1 MKKNIYIIIGSVILA
16 IGLYFFLIQHNVAA
30 GGISGLSLVLAQIL
44 NVNVGL
50 LNLVL
55 NIIVLVLGALLV
67 SVRFAKKS
75 VLSAATVSATI
86 ILLETIFPET
96 VLTND
101 MILNVIFGPI
111 IIALGLGL
119 IFYNGGS
126 SGGTDVIAAILNKYT
141 NFPIHVSLF
150 LTDLTVIILS
160 TMVIGLE
167 KSLYAVLSIMIQL
180 ISLDYVIQG
189 LDRKIAVLIISDKYE
204 ELTDLLINKYQRGV
218 TLLHAEGGYTS
229 NKKKIIMAIINTKM
243 YPAIKESILAMD
255 DKAFMFSY
263 SVSEVLGEG
272 FTVKELR

>member
-1 MKKNIYIIIGSVILA
+1 MKKNIYIVIGSVILA

-30 GGISGLSLVLAQIL
+30 GGISGLSLVLSQVL

-75 VLSAATVSATI
+75 VLSACTVSATI
-86 ILLETIFPET
+86 ILLETIFPEII
-96 VLTND
+96 LTND
-101 MILNVIFGPI
+101 MILNVIFGTLI
-111 IIALGLGL
+111 ISCGLGI

-141 NFPIHVSLF
+141 DFPIHISLF

-160 TMVIGLE
+160 TMLIGLE

-180 ISLDYVIQG
+180 ISLNYIIQG
-189 LDRKIAVLIISDKYE
+189 LDRKIAVFIISDRYD
-204 ELTDLLINKYQRGV
+204 ELTDLLINKHQRGV

-229 NKKKIIMAIINTKM
+229 NKKKIIMAIINTKK
-243 YPAIKESILAMD
+243 YPAIKESILDMD
-255 DKAFMFSY
+255 DKAFIFSY
-263 SVSEVLGEG
+263 SVSEVLGAG
-272 FTVKELR
+272 FTVKEF

>member
-86 ILLETIFPET
+86 ILIETIFPET

-243 YPAIKESILAMD
+243 YPAIKESILDMD

>member
-243 YPAIKESILAMD
+243 YPAIKESILDMD

>member
-1 MKKNIYIIIGSVILA
+1 MKKNIYIVIGSVILA

-30 GGISGLSLVLAQIL
+30 GGISGLSLVLSQVL
-44 NVNVGL
+44 NVNVGF

-75 VLSAATVSATI
+75 VLSACTVSATI
-86 ILLETIFPET
+86 ILLETIFPEII
-96 VLTND
+96 LTND
-101 MILNVIFGPI
+101 MILNVIFGPL
-111 IIALGLGL
+111 IIACGLGI

-141 NFPIHVSLF
+141 DFPIHISLF

-160 TMVIGLE
+160 TMLIGLE

-180 ISLDYVIQG
+180 ISLNYTIQG
-189 LDRKIAVLIISDKYE
+189 LDRKIAVFIISDRYD
-204 ELTDLLINKYQRGV
+204 ELTDLLINKHQRGV

-229 NKKKIIMAIINTKM
+229 NKKKIIMAIINTKK
-243 YPAIKESILAMD
+243 YPAIKESILDMD
-255 DKAFMFSY
+255 DKAFIFSY
-263 SVSEVLGEG
+263 SVSEVLGAG
-272 FTVKELR
+272 FTVKEF